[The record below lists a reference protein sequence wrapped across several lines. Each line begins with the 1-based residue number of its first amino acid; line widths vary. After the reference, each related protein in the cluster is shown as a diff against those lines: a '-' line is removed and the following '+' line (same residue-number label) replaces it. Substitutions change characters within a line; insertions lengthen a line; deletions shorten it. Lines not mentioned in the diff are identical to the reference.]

1 MLMWIINMQKTWSNV
16 KVQYNKY
23 TDVRQWKLHSIYI
36 STYLCLTRN
45 YYFHRLWAANSPWRS
60 WDVTKAS
67 PLLLAPLSAGDALWA
82 ARTQLHPE
90 HPHPHPARTLTLPG
104 PPSCQDPHPDTQ
116 LCPGKIP
123 VATSAAPLGLD
134 LQGKQE
140 TPCLLFQF
148 TDTRTVLKNLKKI
161 PTNTINHQILL
172 KPTYKNFKRVFMW

>member
-1 MLMWIINMQKTWSNV
+1 MLMWIINMQKTWSNRWGNV

-23 TDVRQWKLHSIYI
+23 TDVCQWKLHSIYI

-67 PLLLAPLSAGDALWA
+67 PLLLAPLSARDALWA

-104 PPSCQDPHPDTQ
+104 PPSWHPALPWENPRGHFSCSPWIRSAGKARDSLFVISIYRHQDS
-116 LCPGKIP
+116 
-123 VATSAAPLGLD
+123 V
-134 LQGKQE
+134 
-140 TPCLLFQF
+140 
-148 TDTRTVLKNLKKI
+148 KKI
-161 PTNTINHQILL
+161 
-172 KPTYKNFKRVFMW
+172 